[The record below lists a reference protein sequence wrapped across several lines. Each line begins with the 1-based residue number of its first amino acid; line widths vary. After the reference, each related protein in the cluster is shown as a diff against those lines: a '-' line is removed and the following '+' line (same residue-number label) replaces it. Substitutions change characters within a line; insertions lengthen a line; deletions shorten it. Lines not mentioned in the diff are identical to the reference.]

1 MSVVVKRDSDGKVFI
16 FTKGADGT
24 VIPLAK
30 VKGQDEQSKICQ
42 SNADEFARKGF
53 RTLVFGMR
61 ELMLTESEVKETA
74 QRDLECSLDLLGV
87 TAMEDLL

>member
-1 MSVVVKRDSDGKVFI
+1 MSVVVKRELDGKVFI

-30 VKGQDEQSKICQ
+30 VKGQEEESKICQ
-42 SNADEFARKGF
+42 SNADEFASKGF

-61 ELMLTESEVKETA
+61 ELPFTESEIKEKP
-74 QRDLECSLDLLGV
+74 
-87 TAMEDLL
+87 